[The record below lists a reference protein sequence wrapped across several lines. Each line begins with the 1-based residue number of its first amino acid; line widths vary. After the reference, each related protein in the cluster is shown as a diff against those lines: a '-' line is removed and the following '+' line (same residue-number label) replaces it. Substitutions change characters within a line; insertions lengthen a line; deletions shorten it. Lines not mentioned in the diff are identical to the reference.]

1 MSKLFLYS
9 FFVLIVPGLQ
19 HRNPHRVRSIQLDVT
34 RIFVFLRSSF
44 EVMFVALSVCASEKR
59 EIDSFNVLVCLNNAL
74 LSSCYFY
81 DRELKSNFRREILI
95 IRR

>member
-1 MSKLFLYS
+1 MPLY
-9 FFVLIVPGLQ
+9 LTVPGLQ
-19 HRNPHRVRSIQLDVT
+19 HRNPYRVRNIQLDVT

-59 EIDSFNVLVCLNNAL
+59 EIDSFNVLVCPNIAL
-74 LSSCYFY
+74 LSPCYFY